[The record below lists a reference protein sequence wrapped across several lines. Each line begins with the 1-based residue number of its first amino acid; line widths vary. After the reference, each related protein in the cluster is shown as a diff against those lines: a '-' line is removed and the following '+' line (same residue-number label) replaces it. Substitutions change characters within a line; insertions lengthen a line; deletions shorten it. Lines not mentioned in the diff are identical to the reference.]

1 MNDFK
6 ETKAVIGLVRFS
18 YVHVWEAVAISDD
31 ANAKKKYSVSLILPK
46 SDTKSINIVKAA
58 IQNALQAGIGKLGGK
73 IPAVWKNPLRDGDT
87 ERPDDEAY
95 KGCYFINATSQQK
108 PGIVNAQRQPITD
121 PDEFYSGCY
130 GYASVN
136 FFAFNANGN
145 KGVACGLN
153 NLMKTKDGESLGGR
167 STAEADFANIEV
179 PFEAPNDSADDLF

>member
-58 IQNALQAGIGKLGGK
+58 IQNALQASIGKLGGK